1 MNCEGND
8 VGLDDAA
15 ALEPSAADRWIA
27 SVLQRAEADVARAFS
42 EYRFDNLS
50 RTIYELVW
58 DEYCDWYL
66 ELAKVQLA
74 SGNEA
79 QQRATRRTLVRVLE
93 TMLRLAHPVIPFIT
107 EELWQKVAPLAG
119 KAGASIM
126 LQRYPQSEPAKI
138 DDGAEREIAMLKE
151 IVTACR
157 TLRSEMNVPPGAKLP
172 LLAQGDSVRLHA
184 FTAYLAAL
192 ARLSNVTLVNELPQS
207 EAPVAIAGGC
217 KLMLQVEIDVAAERE
232 RLSKEVARLEGEV
245 SKATTKLGN
254 PKFVERA
261 PAAVVDQEKRRLEQF
276 NTTLE
281 QVRAQ
286 LAKLRTA

>member
-1 MNCEGND
+1 MNCEGKD

-15 ALEPSAADRWIA
+15 ALEPSTADRWIA
-27 SVLQRAEADVARAFS
+27 SVLQRAEADVARGFS

-74 SGNEA
+74 GGNEA
-79 QQRATRRTLVRVLE
+79 RQRATRRTLVRVLE

-119 KAGASIM
+119 KTGGSIM

-157 TLRSEMNVPPGAKLP
+157 TLRSEMNVPPGTKLP
-172 LLAQGDSVRLHA
+172 LLAQGDPGRLHA
-184 FTAYLAAL
+184 FSAYLASL
-192 ARLSNVTLVNELPQS
+192 ARLSNVTVVNELPAT

-217 KLMLQVEIDVAAERE
+217 KLMLEVEIDVAAERE
-232 RLSKEVARLEGEV
+232 RLGKEVARLESEV
-245 SKATTKLGN
+245 AKATTKLGN

-261 PAAVVDQEKRRLEQF
+261 PAAVVDQEKQRLEQF
-276 NTTLE
+276 NATLE

-286 LAKLRTA
+286 FTKLRKD